1 MAHTKQVFSVGA
13 GFASV
18 FSSSQVVPLQGF
30 TKSFSEKLGKGPTAF
45 LAFWRTSGRGT
56 TAMPV
61 QKPDTDELLRRI
73 DAGDASA
80 AGELLDRHR
89 VRLRQMVAARIDPR
103 LAARV
108 DPSDVVQ
115 DALAEASRKLPQYLL
130 DRPVSFYPWL
140 RQIAWERLMHLHAQH
155 VRAQKRSVT
164 REGRPDL
171 ALPDESA
178 MQLVDRLV
186 AGGTSPSRR
195 AAREE
200 MRQRV
205 RAALESLPSH
215 YREAVI
221 LRHLEQL
228 SFEEIAGVLGIS
240 QTATRSRYRRAVER
254 LHNRLSENLC
264 GEIR

>member
-1 MAHTKQVFSVGA
+1 
-13 GFASV
+13 
-18 FSSSQVVPLQGF
+18 
-30 TKSFSEKLGKGPTAF
+30 
-45 LAFWRTSGRGT
+45 
-56 TAMPV
+56 MPV
-61 QKPDTDELLRRI
+61 QKPDTDELLRRA

-89 VRLRQMVAARIDPR
+89 ARLRQMVAVRIDPR

-115 DALAEASRKLPQYLL
+115 EALAEASRKLPRYLQ
-130 DRPVSFYPWL
+130 DRRVSFYPWL
-140 RQIAWERLMHLHAQH
+140 RQIAWERLVHLHSQH
-155 VRAQKRSVT
+155 VGAQKRSVT

-205 RAALESLPSH
+205 RAALERLPSH

-228 SFEEIAGVLGIS
+228 TFEEIAGVLGIS
-240 QTATRSRYRRAVER
+240 EPATRSRYRRAVER
-254 LHNRLSENLC
+254 LHNLLSKNPR
-264 GEIR
+264 GGPR